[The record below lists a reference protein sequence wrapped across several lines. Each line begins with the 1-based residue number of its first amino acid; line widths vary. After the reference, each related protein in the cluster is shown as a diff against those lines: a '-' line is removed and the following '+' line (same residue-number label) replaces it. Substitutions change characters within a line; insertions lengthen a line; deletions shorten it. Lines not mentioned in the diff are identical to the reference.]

1 MVRTHPN
8 TVSMVHHSPAHGT
21 RPVCLARVSGNT
33 ARSTRISVPA
43 RAVAMVGAGAMSLAA
58 LPVLGRPAWGAMA
71 TVSAGDACTAM
82 LLQMVLVFA
91 IVAGAVTALGG
102 LACGLANLLDTDR

>member
-8 TVSMVHHSPAHGT
+8 TVSLVHHSPAHGT
-21 RPVCLARVSGNT
+21 RPMRLHNSGNT
-33 ARSTRISVPA
+33 ARSTRTSVPA
-43 RAVAMVGAGAMSLAA
+43 RATAMLCAGAMSLAA
-58 LPVLGRPAWGAMA
+58 LPVLGRQAWGAMA

-91 IVAGAVTALGG
+91 LVAGAVTALGG